1 MKIKKLSAIVAAVV
15 ITASLAGCTAGGAK
29 LPEGDVKIVNQQ
41 VQGVVE
47 LLLESANYGE
57 DKSTVASM
65 VLPKDSQYDVSLYV
79 EKYSNGE
86 LSETKE
92 LTKYTTETIEKDSI
106 VHIIMNTAKSNDG
119 EADKSI
125 YSIAEVDKENTKD
138 AKNPEYKI
146 TKTYGE
152 SIDFDSKSEVSQI
165 GKNLDEE
172 ITLIGLVK
180 FKDDDSEKAT
190 INLDSYKDE
199 VGKYASVNIIKVKV
213 TKK

>member
-1 MKIKKLSAIVAAVV
+1 MKMKKLSAIVAAVV

-65 VLPKDSQYDVSLYV
+65 VLPKDSQYDVNLYM
-79 EKYSNGE
+79 EKYNNGE
-86 LSETKE
+86 LIETKE

-106 VHIIMNTAKSNDG
+106 IHIIMNAARANDG

-152 SIDFDSKSEVSQI
+152 SIDFDSKSEVNQV

-172 ITLIGLVK
+172 ATLIGLVK
-180 FKDDDSEKAT
+180 FKEDDSEKAV

-199 VGKYASVNIIKVKV
+199 VGKYASANIIKIKV

>member
-1 MKIKKLSAIVAAVV
+1 MKIKKLSAIVAAVA

-180 FKDDDSEKAT
+180 FKDDDSEKAA

>member
-1 MKIKKLSAIVAAVV
+1 MKIKKISSIVAVV
-15 ITASLAGCTAGGAK
+15 AITIGLAGCTSSGVK

-47 LLLESANYGE
+47 LLLESADYGK

-65 VLPKDSQYDVSLYV
+65 VLPKDSQYDVSLYM
-79 EKYSNGE
+79 EKYNNGE
-86 LSETKE
+86 LVETKE

-125 YSIAEVDKENTKD
+125 YSIAEVDKENTTDSQNPAYKA
-138 AKNPEYKI
+138 AKI
-146 TKTYGE
+146 YGE
-152 SIDFDSKSEVSQI
+152 SIDFDSKSEVNQV

-172 ITLIGLVK
+172 ATLLGLVK
-180 FKDDDSEKAT
+180 FKEDDSEKVA

-199 VGKYASVNIIKVKV
+199 VGKYASANIIKVKV

>member
-1 MKIKKLSAIVAAVV
+1 MKIKKLSAIVAAVA

-106 VHIIMNTAKSNDG
+106 VHIIMNTAKSSDG

-199 VGKYASVNIIKVKV
+199 IGKYASVNIIKVKV